1 MTLLKM
7 KTLLMFPLIISV
19 GRSIDEV
26 GDIVKRGEGMGGPQ
40 SEQTVAN
47 CVGGLF
53 LSYASERGRR
63 TNAIT
68 ATGLS
73 PNRPAVSQKR
83 EKLPKASNRL
93 LVVLLL
99 FPVFPGNAGRTK
111 QHFLYSTHSAARAGE
126 GGKNKTSG
134 KERGVC

>member
-7 KTLLMFPLIISV
+7 NALLMFPLIISV

-47 CVGGLF
+47 CVGGL
-53 LSYASERGRR
+53 LLLYASVREGR

-73 PNRPAVSQKR
+73 PNQPAVSQKKG
-83 EKLPKASNRL
+83 KLPKAPNRL

-99 FPVFPGNAGRTK
+99 FPVFSGKCGTYEAT
-111 QHFLYSTHSAARAGE
+111 FIVYSAHWRRR
-126 GGKNKTSG
+126 KNKTSG
-134 KERGVC
+134 KEKGVC